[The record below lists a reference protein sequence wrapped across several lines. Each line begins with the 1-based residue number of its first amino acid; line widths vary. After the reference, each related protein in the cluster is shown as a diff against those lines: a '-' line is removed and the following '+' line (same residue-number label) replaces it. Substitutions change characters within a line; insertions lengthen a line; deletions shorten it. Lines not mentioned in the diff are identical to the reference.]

1 MIYNTEMLIFSE
13 MSPSLLLHGVY
24 KKSDL
29 LFQANQRVDLSS
41 EDQTLQISALNIL
54 KPKVFQA
61 HYHLEKKLG
70 DFISKAQ
77 ECWVV
82 IAGKVEV
89 SYFDLDNTLIRKTI
103 LDPGD
108 ISYTFHGGHGYEVL
122 DSNSLIYEFKSGPYL
137 GVEKDKKLIL

>member
-1 MIYNTEMLIFSE
+1 MQIYSE
-13 MSPSLLLHGVY
+13 LNPSLLLHGVY

-29 LFQANQRVDLSS
+29 LSQANQRIDLSA
-41 EDQTLQISALNIL
+41 EDQTLQISALRIL
-54 KPKVFQA
+54 QPKKFQA
-61 HYHLEKKLG
+61 HYHLEKSLG

-82 IAGKVEV
+82 IEGKVAV
-89 SYFDLDNTLIRKTI
+89 FYYDLDNSLIAKTI

-122 DSNSLIYEFKSGPYL
+122 ESGSLIYEFKSGPYL
-137 GVEKDKKLIL
+137 GVEKDKKVIP